1 MGGRNLCFAES
12 HRFTAFPN
20 FSVPVLFLKYLSL
33 AWNYPLLPVL
43 NAAEKAQAFDRCV
56 NILPKEKGPKHSAC
70 LKAWLFRALRP

>member
-43 NAAEKAQAFDRCV
+43 NAA
-56 NILPKEKGPKHSAC
+56 
-70 LKAWLFRALRP
+70 